1 MNITLSP
8 DGIPIIDLD
17 LGDLAGPAP
26 AAFTAAVDQLAAKA
40 TAHSFTRIG
49 HPDRIESIC
58 ACGDSFES
66 EGRDGAARTAVM
78 TWELEHRTASA

>member
-8 DGIPIIDLD
+8 DGIPIIDLE

-26 AAFTAAVDQLAAKA
+26 AGFTAAVDQLAEKA
-40 TAHSFTRIG
+40 TVHSFTRVG
-49 HPDRIESIC
+49 HAASIESVC

-66 EGRDGAARTAVM
+66 EGRDGAARAAVM
-78 TWELEHRTASA
+78 SWELEHKAGTS